1 MSLGSSPMTTSIA
14 APARN
19 PVTTARDRKLAS
31 QPSLRMATR
40 RNRAP
45 VAIAI
50 AATSWA
56 ASLPVEAGHQDR
68 AAGDGRERRARAG
81 RDVAGR
87 AEDRVDDRRGR
98 GRVQPVLHRDA
109 GDARVAEVLG
119 HDHRRDRDAR
129 DHVAAEPPAVVA
141 FATSRGS
148 GRTVSIDARGSSATQ
163 RASGKCPTSATGP
176 ERTGALRG
184 KASRVRTGIVN
195 RAVRRR
201 DNACPRVRRCGPG
214 GMPSRRRDT

>member
-31 QPSLRMATR
+31 QPSLRMATS
-40 RNRAP
+40 RNSAP

-81 RDVAGR
+81 RDVPGR
-87 AEDRVDDRRGR
+87 AEEAVDDRRRR
-98 GRVQPVLHRDA
+98 GRIEPVLDRDA

-129 DHVAAEPPAVVA
+129 DHVAAEPPAVVR
-141 FATSRGS
+141 SRPVEDRDEPSQS
-148 GRTVSIDARGSSATQ
+148 GRRGRGCVNSHRRQ
-163 RASGKCPTSATGP
+163 CPTSAPVLYVRASQRGAVGCPDADRGP
-176 ERTGALRG
+176 APE
-184 KASRVRTGIVN
+184 
-195 RAVRRR
+195 
-201 DNACPRVRRCGPG
+201 
-214 GMPSRRRDT
+214 